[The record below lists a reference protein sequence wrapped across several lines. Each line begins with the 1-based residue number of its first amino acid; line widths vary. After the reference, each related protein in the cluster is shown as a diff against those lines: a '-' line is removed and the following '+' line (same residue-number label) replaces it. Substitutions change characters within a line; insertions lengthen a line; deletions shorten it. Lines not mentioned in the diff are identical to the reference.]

1 MGDANAEE
9 AVLLIHGFGANT
21 NHWRF
26 NQPVLAE
33 EAPLAAMLKA
43 RLNTVEQYVT
53 VLLTGFSTVVFSKK
67 SIL

>member
-1 MGDANAEE
+1 MGDPNAE

-33 EAPLAAMLKA
+33 LLPTYAIDHRLQA
-43 RLNTVEQYVT
+43 RSAS
-53 VLLTGFSTVVFSKK
+53 G
-67 SIL
+67 SIEG